1 MTMKM
6 IPILMIKNIRSIY
19 ATFKIIIFNKTRADS
34 SCQGTLTLREI
45 PGQIL
50 EWTDMSHVKCKR
62 L

>member
-19 ATFKIIIFNKTRADS
+19 ATFKIIIFNK
-34 SCQGTLTLREI
+34 
-45 PGQIL
+45 L
-50 EWTDMSHVKCKR
+50 ELIRLVKE